1 MVDYKNIISP
11 GTNETQKVQ
20 LTAEEQAELDSRR
33 ADWITKRPDR
43 KLKEIKKMRLQR
55 LQDTDWMSNSD
66 VTMPEN
72 IKTWRQ
78 ELRDLPQTYT
88 TEAGYDELLATT
100 KPDPDNQA
108 REVLTHAIWTKP

>member
-1 MVDYKNIISP
+1 MVDYRNETTL
-11 GTNETQKVQ
+11 GTNNTTRVQ
-20 LTAEEQAELDSRR
+20 FSAEEQAEVDAQRI
-33 ADWITKRPDR
+33 AWTNDRPNR
-43 KLKEIKKMRLQR
+43 LLKQIKKLRLKR

-78 ELRDLPQTYT
+78 ELRDIPQTFT
-88 TEAGYDELLATT
+88 TEAEYDELLATT

-108 REVLTHAIWTKP
+108 REELTHAIWSKP